1 MQPSGYS
8 SSEEEE
14 GGDEAKEAKKKE
26 NEKRK
31 KPKVTKQVGAG
42 IICCLKEKNIYIWKC
57 YFTRLIPQK
66 RNVSSKSTVY
76 AQKPPSSLAGLNA
89 EEWLP
94 PSWIMETVPN
104 RSPFVPQMGDEV
116 RHLTSA
122 PKPKKKQISL

>member
-42 IICCLKEKNIYIWKC
+42 IICCLKEKNIY
-57 YFTRLIPQK
+57 
-66 RNVSSKSTVY
+66 
-76 AQKPPSSLAGLNA
+76 
-89 EEWLP
+89 
-94 PSWIMETVPN
+94 MEMLLYQINT
-104 RSPFVPQMGDEV
+104 
-116 RHLTSA
+116 
-122 PKPKKKQISL
+122 PKKKCII